1 MNVGSK
7 KREDWEKDEYRLA
20 LLSIWRSTGVKNA
33 DIAKQMGVTYKTLK
47 EWIRESPAIK
57 EALETGKAELVKKL
71 AGAMAQRAFGIE
83 YEEVKTTVLGD
94 VRKGSKV
101 VENQQTVKIEKVTKR
116 YPPDVGALC
125 FMLTNLDP
133 DNWKN
138 RRNTDANV
146 TGALPVVITGSDDL
160 ED

>member
-7 KREDWEKDEYRLA
+7 KREDWEKDEYRLT
-20 LLSIWRSTGVKNA
+20 LLSVWRSTGMTNA
-33 DIAKQMGVTYKTLK
+33 DIAKQMGITYKTLK
-47 EWIRESPAIK
+47 EWMKESEPIK
-57 EALETGKAELVKKL
+57 EALSTGKEELVKKL

-94 VRKGSKV
+94 VRKGSKA
-101 VENQQTVKIEKVTKR
+101 VENQQTVRIEKVTKR
-116 YPPDVGALC
+116 HAPDVGALC

-138 RRNTDANV
+138 RRNNDTNI
-146 TGALPVVITGSDDL
+146 TGAVPVVLSGSDDL
-160 ED
+160 EE